1 MNNKSIF
8 FLSIF
13 SVALYSCDLFSVG
26 SYPYREEYVFNE
38 CSEKELIADLENLK
52 KEYPDLSLS
61 RHPEFKDSYTDSRK
75 LWYSFYFQN
84 VNTGTIFKTIIQE
97 KNKNETIV
105 GLVSIC
111 DIQDLYNWKEVN
123 HDLKGDSDRNVKLEF
138 ENIVL
143 SKLKKKYRKRT
154 FWENVGIK

>member
-1 MNNKSIF
+1 
-8 FLSIF
+8 
-13 SVALYSCDLFSVG
+13 
-26 SYPYREEYVFNE
+26 
-38 CSEKELIADLENLK
+38 
-52 KEYPDLSLS
+52 LSLS